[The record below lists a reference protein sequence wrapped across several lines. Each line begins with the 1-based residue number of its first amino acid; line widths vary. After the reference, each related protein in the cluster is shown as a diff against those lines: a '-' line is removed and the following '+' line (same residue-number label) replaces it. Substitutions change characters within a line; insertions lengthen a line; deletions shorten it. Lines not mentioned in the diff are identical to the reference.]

1 MCRRYGARIADRSEV
16 QQPPAVLRD
25 LRAEVDDALAATL
38 ERLLPRL
45 VALHP
50 DLEPVAAELRGFVA
64 DGKRIRPSLLLLG
77 FEAAGGE
84 AREQVHGPALALE
97 FLHTCAL
104 VHDDL
109 IDRAKTRRG
118 RPTVDRSFACQHRE
132 EGWSGDADAYGQGV
146 AILVGD
152 LAFVH
157 ADEVFFEAE
166 VPERALLDGFRRY
179 TRMREEVMAGQF
191 LDLHAATIRSSDRE
205 LALTIAS
212 LKSGRYSVARP
223 LEIGAALAGAPEQLL
238 ADLRAV
244 GEPLGRAFQIRD
256 DLLGTFGEEV
266 TTGKSSWSDLAEGK
280 RTLLVTEAAAALD
293 EKGRT
298 ELEAGLGDPELD
310 EVGAARLRSLI
321 ESSGARRRAEVYVER
336 SLAEASRALDELGLP
351 AGPSAAILQMANYL
365 VDRIS

>member
-1 MCRRYGARIADRSEV
+1 MH
-16 QQPPAVLRD
+16 QPPAVLRD
-25 LRAEVDDALAATL
+25 LRTEVDDALAATL
-38 ERLLPRL
+38 DRLLPRL
-45 VALHP
+45 VTLHP
-50 DLEPVAAELRGFVA
+50 DLDPVAEELRRFVA

-77 FEAAGGE
+77 FEAGGGE
-84 AREQVHGPALALE
+84 PRDRVHGPALALE

-109 IDRAKTRRG
+109 IDRASTRRG
-118 RPTVDRSFACQHRE
+118 RPTVDRSFASRHRE
-132 EGWSGDADAYGQGV
+132 EGWSGDPDAYGQGV

-152 LAFVH
+152 LAFVQ

-166 VPERALLDGFRRY
+166 VPERALLDGFRRF

-191 LDLHAATIRSSDRE
+191 LDLHAATVRSSDRE
-205 LALTIAS
+205 LALTVAS

-223 LEIGAALAGAPEQLL
+223 LEIGAALAGAPDQLL

-256 DLLGTFGEEV
+256 DLLGTFGEEA

-293 EKGRT
+293 ERGRA
-298 ELEAGLGDPELD
+298 ELEAGLGDADLD
-310 EVGAARLRSLI
+310 EIGAARLRSLI
-321 ESSGARRRAEVYVER
+321 EVSGARGRAEAYVER
-336 SLAEASRALDELGLP
+336 SVEEALRALDELGLP
-351 AGPSAAILQMANYL
+351 AAPSAAILQMANYL
-365 VDRIS
+365 AERVS